1 MDQTLKA
8 GDQLTFSVT
17 WRADSQEGETG
28 VDTAAKT
35 DTWNLSFDSAEEV
48 QKPPAHMLW

>member
-8 GDQLTFSVT
+8 GDQLTLSVT
-17 WRADSQEGETG
+17 EEQILKKEKR
-28 VDTAAKT
+28 VDVAAKN